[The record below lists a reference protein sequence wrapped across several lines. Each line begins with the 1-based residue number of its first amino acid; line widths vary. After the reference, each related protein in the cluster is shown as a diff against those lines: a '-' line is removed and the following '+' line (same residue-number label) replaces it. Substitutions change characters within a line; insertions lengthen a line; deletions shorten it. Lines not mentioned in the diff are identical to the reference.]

1 MDQRKIDQRKKLT
14 AFARNTLLSE
24 ECNDG
29 VRMLTCKCAKC
40 KHESTIE
47 AQKCLEIRET
57 NKNISNTVL
66 QHILGTGYVEEAS
79 NGPFINLN
87 KKWSPEKG
95 WYLDEK
101 SDKPLV
107 QDRSL
112 ESSSDK
118 MSYSDAVKQ
127 PIVKQSKVEQQKVEQ
142 PTIEQPT
149 IEQPTVEQPTIY
161 LGPIITHNRTPGEK
175 NNTMVNYIPLFIK
188 SPQGIFPI
196 APNNSFNYSS
206 YKAVEPMV
214 DEQKQIWYTPIIVL
228 NKNQSGKLEP
238 FISYIMKIYCD
249 DSNCLQ
255 YYEI

>member
-1 MDQRKIDQRKKLT
+1 MDQRKIDQRKKLV

-47 AQKCLEIRET
+47 AHKCLEIRKT
-57 NKNISNTVL
+57 NKNVSNTVL

-79 NGPFINLN
+79 NGPFINLR
-87 KKWSPEKG
+87 KKWSPERG

-101 SDKPLV
+101 SDKPPV

-118 MSYSDAVKQ
+118 MSYSDAVRQ
-127 PIVKQSKVEQQKVEQ
+127 PIVEQPKVEQPKVGQPKVGQPKVEQ
-142 PTIEQPT
+142 PTI
-149 IEQPTVEQPTIY
+149 EQPTIY
-161 LGPIITHNRTPGEK
+161 LGPIITHNRTLGEK

-188 SPQGIFPI
+188 SPHGIFPI
-196 APNNSFNYSS
+196 TSNDSFDYSS
-206 YKAVEPMV
+206 YKTVESLV
-214 DEQKQIWYTPIIVL
+214 DEQKQIWYTPMIVL

-238 FISYIMKIYCD
+238 FISYVMKIYCD
-249 DSNCLQ
+249 NSNRLQ
-255 YYEI
+255 YYGI